1 MARNRGMKARILLI
15 ALSVIISLAVALA
28 YGGTAAF
35 ARMVQLPFWPLS
47 AGLAMIVFGWHVNAA
62 RLRLLVRGLGLRL
75 RHWEA
80 YPLVMASEFS
90 FAATPGG
97 AGGLITYIYLLKR
110 RGVPAAQATAL
121 CTIDQLLDLVFFLT
135 LLPLLAVLL
144 VTGYAPVQLRHELAL
159 LAAVLIGGLG
169 LVALTVWKYR
179 RVLLWA
185 GRVLRALRIARARR
199 VRLARTFVHF
209 RRGVRLILALPR
221 RRLIAVYAL
230 CAAHWLLRYSVLFVL
245 SVGAGAGIT
254 WSTLVLVQMLV
265 LTAGQIS
272 LLPGGSGA
280 VELTFG
286 LLMSR
291 WLDPATTAALLLEWR
306 FIIYYWYLIAG
317 APFFTAQILRRGRE
331 APKQRRQ
338 TTAPAPLKIGKSPG
352 DVRQR

>member
-1 MARNRGMKARILLI
+1 
-15 ALSVIISLAVALA
+15 
-28 YGGTAAF
+28 
-35 ARMVQLPFWPLS
+35 
-47 AGLAMIVFGWHVNAA
+47 
-62 RLRLLVRGLGLRL
+62 
-75 RHWEA
+75 
-80 YPLVMASEFS
+80 
-90 FAATPGG
+90 
-97 AGGLITYIYLLKR
+97 
-110 RGVPAAQATAL
+110 
-121 CTIDQLLDLVFFLT
+121 
-135 LLPLLAVLL
+135 
-144 VTGYAPVQLRHELAL
+144 
-159 LAAVLIGGLG
+159 
-169 LVALTVWKYR
+169 
-179 RVLLWA
+179 
-185 GRVLRALRIARARR
+185 